1 MNFLAK
7 QISRFIKRTNKREL
21 VIVLIALAL
30 TGYAIYS
37 FFNAKIAVLNIQGAI
52 FSQELVPILNTLE
65 DLEKRSDVKAV
76 VLRINSPGGGAT
88 EIHEIY
94 LKILKLRSTKPIVTS
109 VDGTAASGAYY
120 LSVGTDYI
128 FAKQSSDVGAI
139 GVVAEIPEG
148 IEDVNIITSG
158 PFKRAVDEEE
168 IVRSLELLKQD
179 FVKIVEFHRGDKLR
193 IATDELLTARLFV
206 GYDAL
211 EKGMIDKIGG
221 LDDAIGKAKEMAG
234 LFYFKTVHVYPTETG
249 FPLYVSYEKFS
260 SNTTTAPAFSLIY
273 IKGGEE

>member
-1 MNFLAK
+1 MSFLAK
-7 QISRFIKRTNKREL
+7 WITRFIKRTNKREL
-21 VIVLIALAL
+21 VILLIALIL

-37 FFNAKIAVLNIQGAI
+37 FFDAKIAILNIQGPI
-52 FSQELVPILNTLE
+52 FSGELAPILNTLE

-109 VDGTAASGAYY
+109 VDSTAASGAYY
-120 LSVGTDYI
+120 LSVATDYI
-128 FAKQSSDVGAI
+128 FAKQSSDVGGI
-139 GVVAEIPEG
+139 GVVAEIPEE
-148 IEDVNIITSG
+148 IEKPNIITSG

-168 IVRSLELLKQD
+168 IFRSLELLKQD
-179 FVKIVEFHRGDKLR
+179 FVKIVEFHRSDKLK
-193 IATDELLTARLFV
+193 IATDDLLTARLFI

-211 EKGMIDKIGG
+211 DKGLIDKMGG
-221 LDDAIGKAKEMAG
+221 LDDAIDKAKEMAG
-234 LFYFKTVHVYPTETG
+234 LLYFKTVHVYPIATG

-260 SNTTTAPAFSLIY
+260 SNTTTVPAFSFLY

>member
-1 MNFLAK
+1 MSFLVK
-7 QISRFIKRTNKREL
+7 WVSRFIKRTNKREL
-21 VIVLIALAL
+21 VVLLIALVL

-37 FFNAKIAVLNIQGAI
+37 FFDAKIAVLNIQGAV
-52 FSQELVPILNTLE
+52 FSEELVPILNALE

-94 LKILKLRSTKPIVTS
+94 LKILKLRSAKPIVTS
-109 VDGTAASGAYY
+109 VDSTAASGAYY
-120 LSVGTDYI
+120 LSVATDYI

-139 GVVAEIPEG
+139 GVVAEIPE
-148 IEDVNIITSG
+148 EMEKPNIITSG

-168 IVRSLELLKQD
+168 IFRSLELLKQD
-179 FVKIVEFHRGDKLR
+179 FVKIVEFHRSDKLK

-206 GYDAL
+206 GYDAI
-211 EKGMIDKIGG
+211 EKGLIDEIGG
-221 LDDAIGKAKEMAG
+221 LDDAVDKAKEMAG
-234 LFYFKTVHVYPTETG
+234 LFYFKTVNVFPTATG

-260 SNTTTAPAFSLIY
+260 SNTTTVPAFSLIY